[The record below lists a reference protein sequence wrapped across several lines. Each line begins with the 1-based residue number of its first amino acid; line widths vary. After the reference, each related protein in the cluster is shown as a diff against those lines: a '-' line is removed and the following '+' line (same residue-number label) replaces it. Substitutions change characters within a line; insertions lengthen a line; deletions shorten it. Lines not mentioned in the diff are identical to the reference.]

1 MSYTASL
8 GPQTISIANQG
19 NQTVITLSSQAAGQQ
34 QSQSSRFTTGEWRTP
49 PALFRTPT
57 GAIAKIQADA
67 VHFIQLQA
75 GGMQILSQPPSL
87 SAAEPIS
94 MQHRESSSLSD
105 QQPMQPMKPMQP
117 MQPMKPMQMG
127 DMELR
132 MNPMEMRMGDMELRM
147 GKPSS
152 SSPSATHQF
161 CTQCGQAVA
170 PTDKFCAHCGQAL
183 RQ

>member
-1 MSYTASL
+1 MAYTASL
-8 GPQTISIANQG
+8 GTQTISIANQG

-34 QSQSSRFTTGEWRTP
+34 QSQSSRFTTGEWSAP

-75 GGMQILSQPPSL
+75 GGMQILSQPPSIA
-87 SAAEPIS
+87 AAEPIS
-94 MQHRESSSLSD
+94 MQYHESSSLSA
-105 QQPMQPMKPMQP
+105 QPPMQPMKPMQP
-117 MQPMKPMQMG
+117 MPPMQMG
-127 DMELR
+127 DMEMR
-132 MNPMEMRMGDMELRM
+132 MNPMEMRMGDMEMRM
-147 GKPSS
+147 GKPPS